1 VLPTMPDIAPL
12 STSTDA
18 EIDHYRNRAVRLLC
32 LAGLTGCPQISLPLA
47 SRQGAPLGL
56 SLIGPPGSDLS
67 LVQLARRVMA
77 A

>member
-1 VLPTMPDIAPL
+1 
-12 STSTDA
+12 
-18 EIDHYRNRAVRLLC
+18 LLC

-67 LVQLARRVMA
+67 LVQLARRVMTT
-77 A
+77 